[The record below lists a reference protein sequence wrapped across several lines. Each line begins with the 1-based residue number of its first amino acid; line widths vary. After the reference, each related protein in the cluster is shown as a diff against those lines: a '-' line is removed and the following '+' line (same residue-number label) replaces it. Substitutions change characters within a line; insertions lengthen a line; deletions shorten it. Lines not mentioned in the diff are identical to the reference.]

1 MRYFLKKT
9 NLKKGEYL
17 QIYISEYRRGI
28 GSRNRCFE
36 SIGYV
41 PELRDKGI
49 KDPVAHYQAQVKKMN
64 DELEGKEAAGRSRKT
79 GKQAPKRYAC
89 I

>member
-9 NLKKGEYL
+9 KLKKGEYL

-28 GSRNRCFE
+28 GARNRCFE

-49 KDPVAHYQAQVKKMN
+49 KDVY
-64 DELEGKEAAGRSRKT
+64 SRIYFSIVT
-79 GKQAPKRYAC
+79 NRNSA
-89 I
+89 